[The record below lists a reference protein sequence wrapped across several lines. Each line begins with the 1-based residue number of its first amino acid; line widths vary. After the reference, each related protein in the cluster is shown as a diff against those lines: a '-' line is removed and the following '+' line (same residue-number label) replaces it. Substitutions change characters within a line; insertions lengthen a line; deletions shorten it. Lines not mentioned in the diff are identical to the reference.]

1 MDLLPLSLAFL
12 PLSPFSFPCILSLG
26 LCPSYFVSKFFSKSP
41 LLLPFL
47 TCLMSTLES
56 HVLSLV
62 AGLSSL
68 AMSYASTTLITPHAL
83 SASLQWG
90 ELGYTSHQRGGMDL
104 QVYTTRPRLL
114 VLYISWLMVVNIYK
128 ITEAGNSNSSQMG
141 NSCQGNGYGTDKTGR
156 RPVHLI

>member
-1 MDLLPLSLAFL
+1 MDFLPLSHAFL
-12 PLSPFSFPCILSLG
+12 TLSPFSFPCILSLVYVPRI
-26 LCPSYFVSKFFSKSP
+26 LSLNSLAN
-41 LLLPFL
+41 LLFL
-47 TCLMSTLES
+47 TCLMSPLES
-56 HVLSLV
+56 HILSLV

-114 VLYISWLMVVNIYK
+114 MLYISWLIVVNIYK
-128 ITEAGNSNSSQMG
+128 LTEAGNSNSSQMG
-141 NSCQGNGYGTDKTGR
+141 DSCQGNGYGTDKTGR
-156 RPVHLI
+156 QPVHII